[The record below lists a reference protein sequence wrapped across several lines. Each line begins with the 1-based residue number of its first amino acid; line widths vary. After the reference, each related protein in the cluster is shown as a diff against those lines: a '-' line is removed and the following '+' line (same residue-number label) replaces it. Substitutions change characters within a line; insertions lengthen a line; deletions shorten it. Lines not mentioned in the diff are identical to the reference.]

1 VLTEN
6 PDILKTVGHHDK
18 RPRLVVGFA
27 AETQNVEENGRSK
40 LQRKGADLIV
50 ANDVSPQTGV
60 MGGMRNQVKIISETA
75 IDAWP
80 DLGKDEVAMRL
91 AELIAARL
99 A

>member
-1 VLTEN
+1 
-6 PDILKTVGHHDK
+6 
-18 RPRLVVGFA
+18 
-27 AETQNVEENGRSK
+27 
-40 LQRKGADLIV
+40 
-50 ANDVSPQTGV
+50 